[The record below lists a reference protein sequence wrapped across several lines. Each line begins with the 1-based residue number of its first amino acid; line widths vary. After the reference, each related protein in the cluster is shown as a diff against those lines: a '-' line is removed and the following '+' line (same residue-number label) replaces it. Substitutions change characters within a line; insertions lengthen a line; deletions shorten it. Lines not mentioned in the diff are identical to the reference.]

1 MRFWTLKPVEL
12 IVISELPNLVVYA
25 PHEIVIHL
33 FSWLI
38 NVAVHRA
45 TERGH
50 NFPRN
55 INLVG
60 LLMLSGE
67 TPVLPGVP
75 RPSRY
80 DSNLFMVWSK
90 RDELKP
96 KLRVGSSAGNDC
108 MKKSFYNEVYFDFF
122 FFFFWKWLERLCI
135 WFAWFVDFETSKPVW
150 PVAKLSDCLFLT

>member
-1 MRFWTLKPVEL
+1 
-12 IVISELPNLVVYA
+12 
-25 PHEIVIHL
+25 
-33 FSWLI
+33 
-38 NVAVHRA
+38 
-45 TERGH
+45 
-50 NFPRN
+50 
-55 INLVG
+55 
-60 LLMLSGE
+60 MLSGE

-122 FFFFWKWLERLCI
+122 FFFFENDWKGYVSDLRDLSI
-135 WFAWFVDFETSKPVW
+135 SKQRNKFDQLQNQVI
-150 PVAKLSDCLFLT
+150 AFS